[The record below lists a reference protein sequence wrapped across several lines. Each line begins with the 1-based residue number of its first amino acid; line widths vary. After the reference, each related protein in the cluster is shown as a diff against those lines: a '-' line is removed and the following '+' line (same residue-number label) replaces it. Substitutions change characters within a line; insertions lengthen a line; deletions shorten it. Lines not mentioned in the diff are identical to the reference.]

1 MRVTVVE
8 GTVDEVRAAFPD
20 LVSAADTVTARP
32 VQHGVAAPT
41 DPAGAGQ
48 SPEDGELRAWL
59 ASRRNP
65 KVAAPVEALI
75 DGLIEDGFL
84 PDLGRSKNTQ
94 DGKVDYLRF
103 YPQGPRRVGA
113 LAYVYPRTGRVDLRA
128 PDTSFQDA
136 NPQWP
141 QFVDVNAVAAA
152 SPYKACVRVVSPHS
166 GEVARAIVN
175 HLRDLDVAPVS

>member
-32 VQHGVAAPT
+32 VQHEFAAP
-41 DPAGAGQ
+41 AAAGQ

-136 NPQWP
+136 NAQWTE
-141 QFVDVNAVAAA
+141 FVEVNAVAAA

-166 GEVARAIVN
+166 GEVTRAIVN
-175 HLRDLDVAPVS
+175 HLRDLDVASVS